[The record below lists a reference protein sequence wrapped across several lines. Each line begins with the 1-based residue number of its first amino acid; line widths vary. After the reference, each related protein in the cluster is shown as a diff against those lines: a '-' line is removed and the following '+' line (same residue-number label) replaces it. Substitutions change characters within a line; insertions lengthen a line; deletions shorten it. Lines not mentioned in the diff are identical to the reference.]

1 MPNLKMQ
8 PVQGGPTMPVY
19 VMNGAAGNIGAGGVG
34 GGYASNVAV
43 ASGTKAAAGNN
54 TLIAAPAA
62 GYRIVVYTAIVQNE
76 SSTATTVALKDIVER
91 WRAILPAQGD
101 KMVLAFDSSVPW
113 TLNEAIALTLYLSA
127 ANSHN
132 YNIQYSIE
140 PI

>member
-1 MPNLKMQ
+1 MPSLKHQ

-19 VMNGAAGNIGAGGVG
+19 VMNGAPGNVGAGGVG

-43 ASGTKAAAGNN
+43 ACGTKATAGNS
-54 TLIAAPAA
+54 TIIAAPAA
-62 GYRIVVYTAIVQNE
+62 GSRIVVYTAIVQNE
-76 SSTATTVALKDIVER
+76 STTATTVALKDIVER

-101 KMVLAFDSSVPW
+101 KLVLAFEASVPW
-113 TLNEAIALTLYLSA
+113 MLNEATALTLSLSA

-140 PI
+140 PV